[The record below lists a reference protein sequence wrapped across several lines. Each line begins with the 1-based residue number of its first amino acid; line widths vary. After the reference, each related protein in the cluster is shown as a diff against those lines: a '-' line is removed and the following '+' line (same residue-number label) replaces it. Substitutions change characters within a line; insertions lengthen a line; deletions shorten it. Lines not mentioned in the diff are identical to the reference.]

1 MNVIIAFQFRV
12 DANPGSSPP
21 HYYIPFSRN
30 KQFVGRGHILETLDK
45 KLFDDKDCQRAALVG
60 LGGVGKT
67 QVALEFAY
75 RVKGTYPDYSVF
87 WFPALS
93 MESFEQACKEVAI
106 KVGISHTTGATED
119 IKEAVKR
126 YLSEEAA
133 GRWLLIVDNA
143 DDAEIMLNTEQG
155 RGIDYYLPQSEQGFI
170 LFTTRPLKVGTFLA
184 RAETIDMEAMSYEE
198 AVEFFRNSLKR
209 KELLEDQLNTAKLL
223 KELTNLPLAI
233 AQAAAYLNNT
243 STTIRRYRELLEEST
258 AELLSEAFHDQT
270 HYEKSQST
278 VAKTWMVSFKR
289 ITQENLLAAD
299 ILGFMACIEWKSIP
313 RTILP
318 TAGTAVKMEV
328 AINTLIG
335 YAFVSRRSEENNRED
350 EVYDLHRLVHLAA
363 WDWVC
368 TQRLASKKMEEAI
381 THISSIFPTN
391 EWENRERWREYL
403 PHAVKVLGSGEGM
416 ELEPRYDL
424 CLLVGRCL
432 NSDGRFAE
440 AALWLEVCVSGRQQ
454 LARGWLAQL
463 DKTFRRL
470 LHPASTQEDISM
482 LEAQQELA
490 LAYEYTGQVDK
501 AVNMLKLVIAARKRV
516 LSKDHP
522 DLLAAQHALA
532 RAYYSQGQREL
543 AQTLLKSVHRIREKT
558 LPKGDPAR
566 ISSEKDLLTWMLAK
580 DFGNT
585 ERTGAGALT
594 KVLQDIANNET
605 KLDLSWK
612 SIGDA
617 GARAIAHA
625 LKNNSAVRTLTLMG
639 NSIGEA
645 GASALAEALKTN
657 STLTSLNL
665 SYNSIGGAGARAL
678 AEALKTNSTL
688 TSLNLY

>member
-1 MNVIIAFQFRV
+1 MNVISAFQSRV

-30 KQFVGRGHILETLDK
+30 KQFVGRNHVLATLNR

-75 RVKGTYPDYSVF
+75 RVKETYQDYSIF
-87 WFPALS
+87 WFSALS
-93 MESFEQACKEVAI
+93 LESFEQACKEVAI

-126 YLSEEAA
+126 YLSEDAA

-143 DDAEIMLNTEQG
+143 DDAEIMFNTEQG

-184 RAETIDMEAMSYEE
+184 RAETIDMEAMSDEE
-198 AVEFFRNSLKR
+198 AVEFFKKSLKR
-209 KELLEDQLNTAKLL
+209 KELLEDQLNTTKLL

-233 AQAAAYLNNT
+233 AQAAAYLNINAI
-243 STTIRRYRELLEEST
+243 TIKRYREMLDEEKT
-258 AELLSEAFHDQT
+258 EILSEGFHDQT

-278 VAKTWMVSFKR
+278 VAKTWVVSFKR
-289 ITQENLLAAD
+289 ITQENPLAAD
-299 ILGFMACIEWKSIP
+299 ILGFMSCIEWKSIP

-318 TAGTAVKMEV
+318 TAGTAVKMEG

-335 YAFVSRRSEENNRED
+335 YAFVSRRSEETNRED

-363 WDWVC
+363 WDWLC

-391 EWENRERWREYL
+391 DWENRERWREYL
-403 PHAVKVLGSGEGM
+403 PHAVKVLGSGEGK
-416 ELEPRYDL
+416 ELEPRHDL
-424 CLLVGRCL
+424 CFLVGRCL

-440 AALWLEVCVSGRQQ
+440 AVLWLQACVFGRQQ
-454 LARGWLAQL
+454 LSVVVKGQKQEGGDRKPSKSWLAQL
-463 DKTFRRL
+463 DETLQRL
-470 LHPASTQEDISM
+470 LNPALTQQDISM

-501 AVNMLKLVIAARKRV
+501 AVDMLKLVVAARKRV

-532 RAYYSQGQREL
+532 RAYFSQGQLEL
-543 AQTLLKSVHRIREKT
+543 AMALLKSVHHIREKT
-558 LPKGDPAR
+558 LPEDDPAR
-566 ISSEKDLLTWMLAK
+566 ILSEKDLETWKYANLLLEAPR
-580 DFGNT
+580 DT
-585 ERTGAGALT
+585 SRAAGAGALT
-594 KVLQDIANNET
+594 EVLQDIANNET
-605 KLDLSWK
+605 ELD
-612 SIGDA
+612 
-617 GARAIAHA
+617 
-625 LKNNSAVRTLTLMG
+625 
-639 NSIGEA
+639 
-645 GASALAEALKTN
+645 
-657 STLTSLNL
+657 
-665 SYNSIGGAGARAL
+665 
-678 AEALKTNSTL
+678 
-688 TSLNLY
+688 